1 MSEGTSAARLREILS
16 RHGEAR
22 AMLVSDAMYHAQ
34 IRYTCD
40 LLDVVDEV
48 ADPETAKRITDAI
61 GDRLAGPEASDAIK
75 RAVEA
80 AAEIGALSRSCRPP
94 R

>member
-1 MSEGTSAARLREILS
+1 M
-16 RHGEAR
+16 
-22 AMLVSDAMYHAQ
+22 SDAMYHAQ

-48 ADPETAKRITDAI
+48 ADRDTAQRITDAI
-61 GDRLAGPEASDAIK
+61 GERLAGAEASDAVK
-75 RAVEA
+75 RVVTVKAQVEA
-80 AAEIGALSRSCRPP
+80 LSTQAVPDWYGTP